1 MEKVAVYL
9 CFKNKKRVAIDYFL
23 KQISDWCLMK
33 NYDYTIYFD
42 KVQNRLSLDRK
53 ELNDLKEDIENKR
66 YSKVIIKDLK
76 QLSRNTIDNINFL
89 QFLEDNNCKIEC
101 VDGTDLNLYKKIIE
115 KFNKNKEEIER

>member
-1 MEKVAVYL
+1 MEKVAVYAS
-9 CFKNKKRVAIDYFL
+9 FKNHNRQSIDYFL

-101 VDGTDLNLYKKIIE
+101 VDGTDLKLYKKIIE

>member
-23 KQISDWCLMK
+23 KQISDWCLLK

-101 VDGTDLNLYKKIIE
+101 VDGTDLKLYKKIIE

>member
-89 QFLEDNNCKIEC
+89 QFLEDNNCKMEC
-101 VDGTDLNLYKKIIE
+101 VDGMDLKLYKKIIE

>member
-53 ELNDLKEDIENKR
+53 DIENKR

-101 VDGTDLNLYKKIIE
+101 VDGTDLKLYKKIIE